1 MSLLTKIYNLKSKH
15 KTASGNIAKE
25 RALIKGLTSN
35 MNLAAKTFK
44 SADTTYKSGVQSYLD
59 TYDTTGVDTSASDFD
74 YGKID
79 WTGIQNA
86 YGDKLIEDF
95 KDYEHAGTYA
105 RISTDIESMGRGNVQ
120 ELVSLNDQMAGVS
133 NWANFLK
140 AEAYWKQ
147 TVTDP
152 LSKMTGTDWTELEE
166 KGKTYTTSFETYSG
180 YKDDI
185 EEANQRMLGYGASQQ
200 EIQGMLTN
208 TQQMY
213 GLSIEQRKTGTRGS
227 ARRRSM
233 LTSRSGYA

>member
-1 MSLLTKIYNLKSKH
+1 MSLLTKIYDLKSKY
-15 KTASGNIAKE
+15 KTASGNIARE
-25 RALIKGLTSN
+25 RALIQGLNPKMSA
-35 MNLAAKTFK
+35 AAKSFK
-44 SADTTYKSGVQSYLD
+44 AADTTYKSGIQSYLD